1 MNCKVLSK
9 VCKLSLMATIA
20 AVVFFGLKIATNE
33 NRLEKVTTIL
43 FGE

>member
-1 MNCKVLSK
+1 MNRNLLSK
-9 VCKLSLMATIA
+9 ACKLSLMATIA
-20 AVVFFGLKIATNE
+20 AVVFFGLKIVTNE